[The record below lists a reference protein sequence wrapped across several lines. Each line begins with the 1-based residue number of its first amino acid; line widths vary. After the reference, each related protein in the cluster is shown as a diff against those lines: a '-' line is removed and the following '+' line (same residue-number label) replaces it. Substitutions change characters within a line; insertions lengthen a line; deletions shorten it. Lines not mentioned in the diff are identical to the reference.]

1 MAKVKGPLF
10 SMDARGQ
17 IGKALVYAGWKGI
30 AYVRE
35 WFIPQNPKST
45 LQVKIREI
53 FAMGVERWQII
64 GSTPQEGWETGAER
78 KGKTQSGFNYFMSEY
93 VKDMWAGDTP
103 SDTSPL

>member
-30 AYVRE
+30 AWVRE
-35 WFIPQNPKST
+35 WFIPQNPRDP
-45 LQVKIREI
+45 LQVKVRAIWSL
-53 FAMGVERWQII
+53 GVMRYQTI
-64 GSTPQEGWETGAER
+64 GAINKATWEVGAER
-78 KGKTQSGFNYFMSEY
+78 KGKAQSGFNYFMSEY
-93 VKDMWAGDTP
+93 VKNMWAGIAP

>member
-17 IGKALVYAGWKGI
+17 IGKALVYGGWKGI
-30 AYVRE
+30 AWVRE
-35 WFIPQNPKST
+35 WFIPENPQST
-45 LQVKIREI
+45 LQTKVRDI
-53 FAMGVERWQII
+53 FTLGVLRWQ
-64 GSTPQEGWETGAER
+64 GLDADTKTGWETGADR

-93 VKDMWAGDTP
+93 VKDMWAGDAP